1 MTLRRAL
8 ERLEAVSPAV
18 RLYDEGQT
26 VLPAALRVAVR
37 GVEGGFN
44 RVTESP
50 AWTGLVAPFPVHLA
64 GSALNDEATQ
74 RLGDLMPVIEDVG
87 GTEAVKTFLAC
98 LAFNLVNE

>member
-8 ERLEAVSPAV
+8 ERLEAVSPAAK
-18 RLYDEGQT
+18 LYQEGQT

-37 GVEGGFN
+37 GVEGGFS

-50 AWTGLVAPFPVHLA
+50 AWTGLTAPFPVHLA
-64 GSALNDEATQ
+64 GSALSDEAM
-74 RLGDLMPVIEDVG
+74 RRIGDLVPVIQDVG

-98 LAFNLVNE
+98 LAFNLVGE